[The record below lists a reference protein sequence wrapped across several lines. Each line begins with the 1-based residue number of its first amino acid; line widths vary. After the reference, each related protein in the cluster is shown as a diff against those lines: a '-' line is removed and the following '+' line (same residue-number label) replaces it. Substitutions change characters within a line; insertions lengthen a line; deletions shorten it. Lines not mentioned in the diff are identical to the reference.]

1 MNEMQIQSR
10 LDVGKLFLGNMK
22 LLAESKFSQIIIELK
37 FIEKKEKVK
46 LKLKPIKRI
55 WLLQIT
61 YIQIRLNLRADSAL
75 LFFIALMFSSIKIK
89 EI

>member
-37 FIEKKEKVK
+37 FIEKKGKSEIEIETNKK
-46 LKLKPIKRI
+46 DLAL
-55 WLLQIT
+55 T
-61 YIQIRLNLRADSAL
+61 NYIGISRFD
-75 LFFIALMFSSIKIK
+75 
-89 EI
+89 